1 MSLRDRANTTSS
13 IDDFDDQPTDN
24 GNEAPPPVRTSAALA
39 NAMLDAALTPRLRRL
54 LASSAILIVIKTVD
68 AATAELLD
76 HYLST
81 LERGRTIE
89 SFTESHKSGGKREP
103 RGRAELTM
111 LERGHSVVL
120 ISQDPDR
127 IIVPEA
133 LASADAVIDVPAP
146 GLALVRQV
154 IRVVTGKVVR
164 GLQDADI
171 GGLEIYDII
180 TAIRPNLTPRQ
191 CVKNLRRAADM
202 RRVSPGTNGAIPL
215 HDLAL
220 TKVVSDWAGD
230 TVEIMNKVA
239 SGELGASALP
249 YACLE
254 GPPGCGKT
262 TVAASLARSAEWGF
276 VDTSVGS
283 WFAESGGHLGDVIRA
298 ARKFFD
304 ALAHADGPVVGLIDE
319 IDSLPNRAAIDAD
332 HSSWWTPV
340 ITFVLTEIDR
350 LRKSGKPIL
359 LIAATNHA
367 DRLDTALVRAGR
379 LERRISVLLPDQGER
394 RAMFGKLL
402 GSKIADKGLSTL
414 ARLSVGATPARIGRW
429 CRAAMA
435 AAESGNRS
443 LALRDLIDLIA
454 PADQRSSD
462 MDRAIALHEAGHAI
476 VAHELGLPVAEISII
491 GTGGGVGGWV
501 HTAQDDR
508 LMTRDGVERL
518 VAMMLAG
525 RAADSVLGDGPH
537 AGAASDIET
546 VNALLRTAMLEF
558 GLYDS
563 LTTGP
568 NTDLRNFGSP
578 GTSFWNVVRTE
589 TDRALGRATE
599 IIERRRSD
607 VFKLIEALLAERVV
621 TGDRLAEILKT
632 DTRVPSHTDSD
643 IGEADCSVRRP

>member
-1 MSLRDRANTTSS
+1 MSLRDLANTTSS

-24 GNEAPPPVRTSAALA
+24 GNEAPPPVRTSDALA
-39 NAMLDAALTPRLRRL
+39 NAMLDAVLTPRLRRL
-54 LASSAILIVIKTVD
+54 LASPSSLTVIKTAD
-68 AATAELLD
+68 TATAELLD
-76 HYLST
+76 RHLNE
-81 LERGRTIE
+81 LEKTRIVE
-89 SFTESHKSGGKREP
+89 AFSEPHKSGGKLEP
-103 RGRAELTM
+103 RGRAELRM
-111 LERGHSVVL
+111 LERGRSVVL
-120 ISQDPDR
+120 ISQDPER
-127 IIVPEA
+127 ILVPEA
-133 LASADAVIDVPAP
+133 LATADAVIVIPSP
-146 GLALVRQV
+146 SLAAVR
-154 IRVVTGKVVR
+154 KVVR
-164 GLQDADI
+164 VITGKILRGLQRDDVD
-171 GGLEIYDII
+171 GLSVHDFVA
-180 TAIRPNLTPRQ
+180 AIRPNLSPQQ
-191 CVKNLRRAADM
+191 CLENLRRAAAM
-202 RRVSPGTNGAIPL
+202 RQAPASTSTAIPL
-215 HDLAL
+215 EDLAL
-220 TKVVSDWAGD
+220 TKIVSNWAFD
-230 TVEIMNKVA
+230 TLHIMNKVA
-239 SGELGASALP
+239 GGELDASALP

-262 TVAASLARSAEWGF
+262 TVAASLARSAEWAF
-276 VDTSVGS
+276 VSTSVGS

-298 ARKFFD
+298 ARTFFD

-332 HSSWWTPV
+332 HSSWWTPLV
-340 ITFVLTEIDR
+340 TFVLTEIDR
-350 LRKSGKPIL
+350 LRKSGKQVL
-359 LIAATNHA
+359 LIAATNHF
-367 DRLDTALVRAGR
+367 DRLDTALTRPGR
-379 LERRISVLLPDQGER
+379 LERRISVMLPDQGER

-402 GSKIADKGLSTL
+402 GGKIADKGLSTL
-414 ARLSVGATPARIGRW
+414 ARLSVGATPARIGGW

-443 LALRDLIDLIA
+443 LALRDLVDLIA

-501 HTAQDDR
+501 HTAQEDR

-599 IIERRRSD
+599 IIERRRND

-632 DTRVPSHTDSD
+632 NTRVPSHTDSD
-643 IGEADCSVRRP
+643 IGEADCAVRRP

>member
-1 MSLRDRANTTSS
+1 
-13 IDDFDDQPTDN
+13 
-24 GNEAPPPVRTSAALA
+24 
-39 NAMLDAALTPRLRRL
+39 
-54 LASSAILIVIKTVD
+54 
-68 AATAELLD
+68 
-76 HYLST
+76 
-81 LERGRTIE
+81 
-89 SFTESHKSGGKREP
+89 
-103 RGRAELTM
+103 
-111 LERGHSVVL
+111 
-120 ISQDPDR
+120 
-127 IIVPEA
+127 
-133 LASADAVIDVPAP
+133 
-146 GLALVRQV
+146 
-154 IRVVTGKVVR
+154 
-164 GLQDADI
+164 
-171 GGLEIYDII
+171 
-180 TAIRPNLTPRQ
+180 
-191 CVKNLRRAADM
+191 
-202 RRVSPGTNGAIPL
+202 
-215 HDLAL
+215 
-220 TKVVSDWAGD
+220 
-230 TVEIMNKVA
+230 
-239 SGELGASALP
+239 
-249 YACLE
+249 
-254 GPPGCGKT
+254 
-262 TVAASLARSAEWGF
+262 
-276 VDTSVGS
+276 
-283 WFAESGGHLGDVIRA
+283 
-298 ARKFFD
+298 
-304 ALAHADGPVVGLIDE
+304 
-319 IDSLPNRAAIDAD
+319 
-332 HSSWWTPV
+332 
-340 ITFVLTEIDR
+340 
-350 LRKSGKPIL
+350 
-359 LIAATNHA
+359 
-367 DRLDTALVRAGR
+367 
-379 LERRISVLLPDQGER
+379 
-394 RAMFGKLL
+394 
-402 GSKIADKGLSTL
+402 
-414 ARLSVGATPARIGRW
+414 
-429 CRAAMA
+429 MA